1 MNDSHK
7 KAFWTMMNV
16 TMELTNHPPLSKE
29 AVLVWCHKLS
39 QFEYK
44 DVEKALDKWL
54 DSSNRPPAPSDIAQL
69 CKPLEPVYQAL
80 GKKVNREANKEYA
93 SNVVEFVAK
102 QIKPTRDYKKWAKDI
117 LADPSKCTDYAVR
130 CAREALGNNASV

>member
-7 KAFWTMMNV
+7 KAFWAMMNV

-29 AVLVWCHKLS
+29 AVLVWWHKLS
-39 QFEYK
+39 KFEYQ

-54 DSSNRPPAPSDIAQL
+54 DTSHRPPAPSDIIAL
-69 CKPLEPVYQAL
+69 CKPIEPVYQAL
-80 GKKVNREANKEYA
+80 GKKVNREAGKEYA
-93 SNVVEFVAK
+93 SNVVNYVAQ

-117 LADPSKCTDYAVR
+117 LADESKSTMWAIK
-130 CAREALGNNASV
+130 CAKQALGRSDY

>member
-1 MNDSHK
+1 
-7 KAFWTMMNV
+7 MMNV

-29 AVLVWCHKLS
+29 AVLVWWHKLS
-39 QFEYK
+39 KFEYK

-54 DSSNRPPAPSDIAQL
+54 DTSHRPPAPSDIIAL

-80 GKKVNREANKEYA
+80 GKKVDKEANKQYS
-93 SNVVEFVAK
+93 SNVMDYVAK

-130 CAREALGNNASV
+130 CAREALNNNVSV